1 MKESV
6 ESKRPAGGRKKL
18 GELLLEVGLM
28 DERTLRKALRIQKIQ
43 KKRLGQ
49 VLIDMGVADHEVI
62 AKALAGQLGIPFIR
76 VDEAEIPEDVISLV
90 PSEMAQNYLLVPIRK
105 KNERLVVAMANPLE
119 FYAVDDLRFVSRMDI
134 DVAVAPTGDIL
145 RAVEKY
151 YPKRDLETDPESEVG
166 TDEGIEITLTEEPDE
181 NDPVDLMRLTELPPI
196 IQLANNILADAIK
209 RNATDIH
216 IEPQKETVV
225 IRYRVDGVMREAMR
239 TGKHI
244 QKPLVS
250 RIKVISNMDIAIGRK
265 PQDGRSQVKY
275 GNRNYDLRVSTIPT
289 SYGEKL
295 TIRILDQNR
304 AGIGF
309 EALGFSE
316 STFEGIG
323 NAIRRPHGI
332 ILVTGP
338 TGSGKTS
345 TLYACL
351 NKLNS
356 QTVNITTV
364 EDPIEFDI
372 PGINQVQINPK
383 AGVTFAAGLRSILR
397 QDPDIVMVG
406 EIRDAETASTAF
418 QAAQTGHLVL
428 ATLHTNDAPSAV
440 TRLLDLGVEAFLI
453 SSSLIAV
460 LGQRLVRKICPE
472 CKVPASL
479 SPHIRNEILP
489 HLGIDENATFWKG
502 IGCEAC
508 QHTGYSGRLGIFEFL
523 TVSAPMREMIGANVS
538 DVAVKKAGEREG
550 FTSMTMDGMQKAL
563 QGLTTVEEVL
573 RVAPPEGADEL
584 SNTFFIPFTGQQQK
598 RPEERSPEPPR
609 YSASSI
615 KRKTILVADD
625 NEMMLK
631 IVCKVL
637 QSRNCL
643 TITAEDGVEAMKLA
657 LEKRPDLIITDLL
670 MPKMDG
676 NTLVKELKSQSGT
689 RDIPIIMLSAKDNA
703 GYDVTGDA
711 HADDYLTKPV
721 DPKQMLASVYRLLG
735 EPSAERTPM
744 MAGSAVVLA

>member
-1 MKESV
+1 M
-6 ESKRPAGGRKKL
+6 

-216 IEPQKETVV
+216 IEPQKETFV

-428 ATLHTNDAPSAV
+428 ATLHTNDAAGAV
-440 TRLLDLGVEAFLI
+440 TLPRRDT
-453 SSSLIAV
+453 
-460 LGQRLVRKICPE
+460 
-472 CKVPASL
+472 ASL
-479 SPHIRNEILP
+479 KADR
-489 HLGIDENATFWKG
+489 
-502 IGCEAC
+502 
-508 QHTGYSGRLGIFEFL
+508 QR
-523 TVSAPMREMIGANVS
+523 AP
-538 DVAVKKAGEREG
+538 
-550 FTSMTMDGMQKAL
+550 
-563 QGLTTVEEVL
+563 
-573 RVAPPEGADEL
+573 
-584 SNTFFIPFTGQQQK
+584 
-598 RPEERSPEPPR
+598 
-609 YSASSI
+609 
-615 KRKTILVADD
+615 
-625 NEMMLK
+625 
-631 IVCKVL
+631 
-637 QSRNCL
+637 
-643 TITAEDGVEAMKLA
+643 
-657 LEKRPDLIITDLL
+657 
-670 MPKMDG
+670 
-676 NTLVKELKSQSGT
+676 
-689 RDIPIIMLSAKDNA
+689 
-703 GYDVTGDA
+703 
-711 HADDYLTKPV
+711 
-721 DPKQMLASVYRLLG
+721 
-735 EPSAERTPM
+735 
-744 MAGSAVVLA
+744 